1 MAVRGLIA
9 RARRDERGSV
19 AILAAASLGVV
30 LACAAL
36 AVDLGSIY
44 LQSRKLQGMADLA
57 AMAAARDLASAQAA
71 AVATVDLNKLGSP
84 VSSTVVTGRYD
95 ANPGKAQSA
104 RFTGGAASPNAVR
117 VELAADADLFFGQ
130 AILGKSKVPIRRQ
143 AIATRAEF
151 ASFSIGARLASLD
164 GGIANAL
171 LTSLTGSKV
180 SLSVMDYNAL
190 AGVDLDLLAYTSALR
205 TKLSMEGASF
215 DKVLAANL
223 TTGKALSV
231 ASEVLAAAG
240 KVQAAAALNKIAV
253 SASTLGPAKLDA
265 LIDLGPIGAQDK
277 VVSVNATKVEVSA
290 LELVNA
296 MLLAAN
302 QNRQVQLDLG
312 AGVPGVADLTV
323 FLGIGER
330 PNNSAWLTLNDAN
343 EAVVRTNQAR
353 LYIRAEAL
361 GVLGVLGAKP
371 VTLPL
376 LVELASGEA
385 KLAAIDCPAA
395 AASNR
400 VMLDVRP
407 SVGSIAIADINTS
420 KLNDFKSELVT
431 SPGTIVSLPPLL
443 TVTGEADIQLG
454 GQTWNRVEFTQADI
468 DSGSIKSVKTS
479 DIAKATLSSLISNTD
494 LTVKLIGL
502 PLSLDLSILSA
513 LNGLAAPLDGVLN
526 TLTALLGVRLG
537 EADVRVHGL
546 RCRDAVLVA

>member
-1 MAVRGLIA
+1 MTIRGLLA
-9 RARRDERGSV
+9 RAGEDERGSV

-57 AMAAARDLASAQAA
+57 AMAAARDIAAAQAA
-71 AVATVDLNKLGSP
+71 TQATVALNKLGSP

-95 ANPGKAQSA
+95 ANPGKAHSA
-104 RFTGGAASPNAVR
+104 RFTSGAASPNAVR

-143 AIATRAEF
+143 ATATRAEF
-151 ASFSIGARLASLD
+151 ASFSIGTRLASLD

-190 AGVDLDLLAYTSALR
+190 AGADLDLLAYTSALR

-240 KVQAAAALNKIAV
+240 QAQAAAALNKIAV
-253 SASTLGPAKLDA
+253 SASTLGPARLDA

-343 EAVVRTNQAR
+343 EAVVRTSQAR

-371 VTLPL
+371 ITLPL

-407 SVGSIAIADINTS
+407 SVGSIAIADVNTS
-420 KLNDFKSELVT
+420 KLNDFKSALAT

-443 TVTGEADIQLG
+443 TVTGKADVQLG

-479 DIAKATLSSLISNTD
+479 DIAKATLSSLISDTD